1 MSLSLPPRLK
11 IYLTG
16 LLKLYLRELPEP
28 LVTEAVCTR
37 ILALVAAATSATSL
51 LLPAAESATDD
62 RDKDTDKDKHA
73 LGLSP
78 QDQLELADAI
88 KSLTW
93 AHKRVLRHLL
103 HLGADIAMR
112 HSLNKVYPPTI
123 PVLLNLL
130 VYEALSY

>member
-1 MSLSLPPRLK
+1 M
-11 IYLTG
+11 
-16 LLKLYLRELPEP
+16 YLRELPEP

-37 ILALVAAATSATSL
+37 ILELVAAATSATSPL
-51 LLPAAESATDD
+51 PLLPAAESAADD

-123 PVLLNLL
+123 PVRLNLL

>member
-1 MSLSLPPRLK
+1 M
-11 IYLTG
+11 
-16 LLKLYLRELPEP
+16 YLRELPEP
-28 LVTEAVCTR
+28 LVTEAVCRR
-37 ILALVAAATSATSL
+37 ILALVAAATSATSPP
-51 LLPAAESATDD
+51 LPAAESAADN
-62 RDKDTDKDKHA
+62 RDKETDKDKHA

-112 HSLNKVYPPTI
+112 HSLNKV
-123 PVLLNLL
+123 
-130 VYEALSY
+130 